1 MGGIPAGIEPCPSF
15 IDSATR
21 WRADSRSVVF
31 ISRFSFP
38 FGICLPI
45 PTVHLVRLLGAVT
58 TCGLWGDLVGW
69 PLFILLP
76 RAEKKDIYLKLIH
89 HQHVLSFFFF
99 YFNIQMALIARV
111 AEFFFCQKSVII
123 LNHRTRWSSSGLR
136 FAAAKEWPTQES
148 HVECQSIPPP
158 LQSDGNLLL
167 LLQREAITTSNYAK
181 CGGCR
186 QCGVKM
192 TLSLKGGPPRPVS
205 LVSFFSRQLPL

>member
-69 PLFILLP
+69 PLFIPLP
-76 RAEKKDIYLKLIH
+76 RAEKKRHLFEAHPSSARVI
-89 HQHVLSFFFF
+89 FFFLLLQ
-99 YFNIQMALIARV
+99 YSDGVDCQSGRI
-111 AEFFFCQKSVII
+111 FFFVKSPSSFSII
-123 LNHRTRWSSSGLR
+123 APGGVLR
-136 FAAAKEWPTQES
+136 GFDLQRPTQES

-158 LQSDGNLLL
+158 PPVGRKSAPPPP
-167 LLQREAITTSNYAK
+167 E
-181 CGGCR
+181 GGHHDIELCKVR
-186 QCGVKM
+186 WLPSMWCENDSE
-192 TLSLKGGPPRPVS
+192 LEGGS
-205 LVSFFSRQLPL
+205 A

>member
-158 LQSDGNLLL
+158 PPVGRKSAPPPP
-167 LLQREAITTSNYAK
+167 E
-181 CGGCR
+181 GGHHDIELCKVR
-186 QCGVKM
+186 WLPSMWCENDSE
-192 TLSLKGGPPRPVS
+192 LEGGS
-205 LVSFFSRQLPL
+205 A

>member
-1 MGGIPAGIEPCPSF
+1 MRNGAAHGGRGGWGGIPAGIEPCPSF

-111 AEFFFCQKSVII
+111 AEFFFLSKVRHHSQSSHQVEFFGASICSGQRMANTRESRRMSVDSPPPPSS
-123 LNHRTRWSSSGLR
+123 RTEICSSSRGR
-136 FAAAKEWPTQES
+136 PSRHRIMQSAVAA
-148 HVECQSIPPP
+148 V
-158 LQSDGNLLL
+158 N
-167 LLQREAITTSNYAK
+167 
-181 CGGCR
+181 
-186 QCGVKM
+186 V
-192 TLSLKGGPPRPVS
+192 V
-205 LVSFFSRQLPL
+205 